1 MRVAVVGATGNVG
14 TAVLTAL
21 HERPEVTDVL
31 GIARRLPDESRP
43 PYSGCAWTSIDIGA
57 ATDPDT
63 AVAQLT
69 RAFAGV
75 DAVVHLAWLIQ
86 PNSDRA
92 LLRRVNVAGTA
103 HVARAVAA
111 AGVPHLAVAS
121 SVGAYSPAQDDRAH
135 DETWPHGGIPSSH
148 YSVDKAAQERL
159 LDEFAAD
166 HPEILLTRLR
176 PALTFQAAAASEIQ
190 RYFLGDLAPVQA
202 LRAGRLPALPVPKGL
217 RVQAVHSAD
226 VGRAYAA
233 AVATR
238 APGAFNICADDV
250 LDAQALAEV
259 VDHGHFVELP
269 VGAVRAA
276 LAAAHRTGA
285 VPADP
290 GWLDMGMQVPVM
302 DASRARRELAW
313 EPQHTAAETL
323 EELLA
328 ALPEGQGGDS
338 VPLRPRDER
347 RLRTAVGG
355 PDRDRDEGTP
365 AIAAVVDRDLL
376 GLYLSDHLTGATAGA
391 ERIERMAEAYADS
404 PVFARL
410 SSLAEEI
417 RSERELLRRIIRRLG
432 LKQLPHRQA
441 LSWAGERAARLK
453 TNGTLFSRSPMTLVL
468 EAELMRSAVV
478 GKRGGWQTLETNAD
492 LLGLDPHVFA
502 ELSEKVDGQ
511 LTVLDAVHA
520 YARERAFRTGRDSFT
535 AAATG
540 HGTDPA
546 DSTDPDGLA

>member
-21 HERPEVTDVL
+21 HERPEVTEVL
-31 GIARRLPDESRP
+31 GIARRMPDESRP
-43 PYSGCAWTSIDIGA
+43 PYSACEWRSIDIGA
-57 ATDPDT
+57 AQDPDT

-69 RAFAGV
+69 RAFSGI

-92 LLRRVNVAGTA
+92 LLRRVNVEGTV

-111 AGVPHLAVAS
+111 AGVPHLVVAS
-121 SVGAYSPAQDDRAH
+121 SVGAYAQAEDDRPH
-135 DETWPHGGIPSSH
+135 DEAWPRAGIPSSH
-148 YSVDKAAQERL
+148 YSVDKAAQERV
-159 LDEFAAD
+159 LDDFAAE

-176 PALTFQAAAASEIQ
+176 PALTFQAAAASQIQ
-190 RYFLGDLAPVQA
+190 RYFIGQLAPVQA

-233 AVATR
+233 AVAAR
-238 APGAFNICADDV
+238 AGGAFNICADDV

-259 VDHGHFVELP
+259 VDHGRFVELP
-269 VGAVRAA
+269 VRAVRAA

-285 VPADP
+285 VPTDP

-302 DASRARRELAW
+302 DASRARRELGW
-313 EPQHTAAETL
+313 SPEHTAAEAL
-323 EELLA
+323 AELLA
-328 ALPEGQGGDS
+328 ALSEGRGGDS

-347 RLRTAVGG
+347 RLRTAAGG
-355 PDRDRDEGTP
+355 PERDGDAGP
-365 AIAAVVDRDLL
+365 PVIAEVVDRDLL
-376 GLYLSDHLTGATAGA
+376 GLYLSDHLTGATAGV

-404 PVFARL
+404 PVFAPL

-432 LKQLPHRQA
+432 LAQLPHRQA

-453 TNGTLFSRSPMTLVL
+453 SNGTLFSRSPMTLVL
-468 EAELMRSAVV
+468 ETELMRSAVV
-478 GKRGGWQTLETNAD
+478 GKRGGWQTLEANAH
-492 LLGLDPHVFA
+492 LLDLDPQIFS
-502 ELSEKVDGQ
+502 ELSEKVDVQ
-511 LTVLDAVHA
+511 LSVLDAVHA
-520 YARERAFRTGRDSFT
+520 HARERAFRTDRASF
-535 AAATG
+535 AA
-540 HGTDPA
+540 P
-546 DSTDPDGLA
+546 DPDSAPHDALGDPR

>member
-21 HERPEVTDVL
+21 HEHPEVAEVL
-31 GIARRLPDESRP
+31 GIARRMPDESRP
-43 PYSGCAWTSIDIGA
+43 PYSACQWMSIDIGA
-57 ATDPDT
+57 ALDPDA

-69 RAFAGV
+69 RAFSGI

-86 PNSDRA
+86 PNSDRE
-92 LLRRVNVAGTA
+92 LLRRVNVEGTA

-111 AGVPHLAVAS
+111 AGVPHLVVAS
-121 SVGAYSPAQDDRAH
+121 SVGAYAPAEDDRPH
-135 DETWPHGGIPSSH
+135 DETWPRGGIPSSH

-159 LDEFAAD
+159 LDEFAAA
-166 HPEILLTRLR
+166 HPKILLTRLR
-176 PALTFQAAAASEIQ
+176 PALTFQAAAASEIH

-202 LRAGRLPALPVPKGL
+202 LRGGRLPALPVPKGL

-238 APGAFNICADDV
+238 TPGAFNICADDV
-250 LDAQALAEV
+250 LGVQELADI

-276 LAAAHRTGA
+276 LAAAHRAGA

-302 DASRARRELAW
+302 DSSGARRELDW
-313 EPQHTAAETL
+313 TPQHTAAETL
-323 EELLA
+323 RELLA
-328 ALPEGQGGDS
+328 ALSEGQGGDS

-347 RLRTAVGG
+347 RLRTTA
-355 PDRDRDEGTP
+355 DEPVRGTDGEAP
-365 AIAAVVDRDLL
+365 VIAEVVDRDLL
-376 GLYLSDHLTGATAGA
+376 GLYLSDHLTGATAGV

-404 PVFARL
+404 PVFAPL

-417 RSERELLRRIIRRLG
+417 RGERELLRRIIRRLG

-478 GKRGGWQTLETNAD
+478 GKRGGWQTLEANAH
-492 LLGLDPHVFA
+492 LLDLDPRIFS

-511 LTVLDAVHA
+511 LTVLDTVHA
-520 YARERAFRTGRDSFT
+520 YARERAFRTDR
-535 AAATG
+535 AA
-540 HGTDPA
+540 
-546 DSTDPDGLA
+546 LAPHSSITERTSAP